1 MSNERAYRYWLMQN
15 TDVSYGKKH
24 KLIEYFYNSFNL
36 YNASKEE
43 LMASKLFKETDA
55 EIFIDN
61 RKKYDLDKEYEK
73 FSKTPF
79 SFITMEEKAYPEK
92 LMNIYDKPYGLFYNG
107 NLPDF
112 MHCISIVGA
121 RRCSAYGKKMAL
133 ELSNRL
139 AKEGFTIISGMA
151 RGIDTH
157 SHRGCIDGGGK
168 TLAVLGSGCDVI
180 YPAEN
185 RLLYEEIIKNGAVA
199 SEYQM
204 GTSPV
209 AANFPRRN
217 RIVSAVSDIVI
228 VVEAREKSGSLITAD
243 LALEQG
249 KDIYVVPG
257 RVGDSLSAGCN
268 MLISQGAGII
278 VNIDSFVTELLDR
291 YGKPK
296 NVQANN
302 SPKVNISKAEQ
313 EILNLFD
320 YYPKSIATIMEQT
333 GIDYLRLLSVIYSLE
348 KLGLIVEVFKNNYVK
363 FN

>member
-1 MSNERAYRYWLMQN
+1 MSNERAYQYWLMQN
-15 TDVSYGKKH
+15 KDVSYGKKY

-36 YNASKEE
+36 FNAPKEE
-43 LMASKLFKETDA
+43 LIASKLFKETDA
-55 EIFIDN
+55 EIFISN

-73 FSKTPF
+73 FCITPF
-79 SFITMEEKAYPEK
+79 SFITMEDKAYPEK

-121 RRCSAYGKKMAL
+121 RRCSAYGKKLAL
-133 ELSNRL
+133 ELGNRL
-139 AKEGFTIISGMA
+139 AAEGFTIISGMA

-157 SHRGCIDGGGK
+157 SHKGCIEAGGK
-168 TLAVLGSGCDVI
+168 TLAVLGSGCDII

-185 RLLYEEIIKNGAVA
+185 HLLYEEIIKNGAVA

-204 GTSPV
+204 GTGPV
-209 AANFPRRN
+209 ATNFPRRN
-217 RIVSAVSDIVI
+217 RIVSALSDIVV

-257 RVGDSLSAGCN
+257 RIGDSLSSGCN
-268 MLISQGAGII
+268 KLISQGAGII
-278 VNIDSFVTELLDR
+278 LSVDSFVSEILDR
-291 YGKPK
+291 YGKPNIVPEAK
-296 NVQANN
+296 T
-302 SPKVNISKAEQ
+302 KELNISKEEKAV
-313 EILNLFD
+313 LDLFD
-320 YYPKSIATIMEQT
+320 YYPKSIATVMEQT

-348 KLGLIVEVFKNNYVK
+348 KQGLITEVFKNNYVK